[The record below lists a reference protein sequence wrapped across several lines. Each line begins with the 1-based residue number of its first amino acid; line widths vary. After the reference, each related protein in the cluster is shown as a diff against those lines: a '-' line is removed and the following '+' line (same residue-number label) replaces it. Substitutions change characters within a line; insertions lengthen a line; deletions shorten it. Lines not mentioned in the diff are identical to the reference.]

1 MTDQD
6 KGALIKHYK
15 GLYSELQD
23 GGAQSKEE
31 QQVAILEE
39 RNRIIEVNLSQLEE
53 RKKHLLETIEAE
65 SRLLEETRIKQQE
78 VQETL
83 HEFEEEENR
92 NPRLVFKVS
101 FHSLIMDFSVL
112 LRKLKTWLF

>member
-1 MTDQD
+1 LTDQD
-6 KGALIKHYK
+6 KDALIKHYK
-15 GLYSELQD
+15 SLYSELQD
-23 GGAQSKEE
+23 GGAQTKAE

-39 RNRIIEVNLSQLEE
+39 RNRIIEGNLSQLEE
-53 RKKHLLETIEAE
+53 RKKQLLETIEAE

-92 NPRLVFKVS
+92 NPRFVFRV
-101 FHSLIMDFSVL
+101 VG
-112 LRKLKTWLF
+112 

>member
-1 MTDQD
+1 M
-6 KGALIKHYK
+6 
-15 GLYSELQD
+15 QD
-23 GGAQSKEE
+23 GGAQSKAE

-39 RNRIIEVNLSQLEE
+39 RNQIIEGNLLQLEE
-53 RKKHLLETIEAE
+53 RKKQLLETIEAE

-92 NPRLVFKVS
+92 NPRFVF
-101 FHSLIMDFSVL
+101 
-112 LRKLKTWLF
+112 